1 MFICHYVCS
10 KKAGV
15 KEAEFMNYQTY
26 DEDILGKIV
35 EAATEVLGKM
45 DKKLSDHSKI
55 DI

>member
-15 KEAEFMNYQTY
+15 QEAEFMNYQTY

-35 EAATEVLGKM
+35 DAATEILGKM
-45 DKKLSDHSKI
+45 DEKLSDH
-55 DI
+55 